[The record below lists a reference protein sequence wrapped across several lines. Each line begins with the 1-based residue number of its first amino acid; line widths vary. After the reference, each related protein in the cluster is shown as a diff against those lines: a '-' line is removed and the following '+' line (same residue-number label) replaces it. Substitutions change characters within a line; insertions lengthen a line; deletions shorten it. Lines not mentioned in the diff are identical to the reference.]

1 MQRITDQK
9 NFERMLVPSRFEQL
23 GEITQ
28 GRAFGFTMLT
38 MFLADQVFGAAMDC
52 CYKAEE
58 TSLYRHELK
67 RIAKLVG
74 KEAERLNRLIDHR
87 LGHKRSAF
95 MAEFDMNM
103 EAHTRK
109 HIDIFRYQVSQVL
122 LDTGLSGEA
131 NEVYSHAIVADTLCQ
146 VLNATIKQF
155 EILICTPNGLVNTLE
170 EYSGKAL
177 KRLVRRLIACLP
189 SPERGVDMND
199 MKPIRD
205 AFMCFIYGFLDVDKL
220 NKAVADADAA
230 VNR

>member
-1 MQRITDQK
+1 MPTITDQK

-28 GRAFGFTMLT
+28 GRAFGLTMLT
-38 MFLADQVFGAAMDC
+38 MFLADQVYGAAMDC
-52 CYKAEE
+52 CYKAED

-67 RIAKLVG
+67 HVAKLVS
-74 KEAERLNRLIDHR
+74 KEAERLNRLIDRR
-87 LGHKRSAF
+87 LGRDRSAF
-95 MAEFDMNM
+95 IAAFDMNM
-103 EAHTRK
+103 EEHTRK

-122 LDTGLSGEA
+122 LDAGLSGEA
-131 NEVYSHAIVADTLCQ
+131 NEVYSLAIVADTLCQ

-155 EILICTPNGLVNTLE
+155 EMLICAPYGLVNALE

-189 SPERGVDMND
+189 SPERGVDMNE

-205 AFMCFIYGFLDVDKL
+205 AFTCFIYGFLDVNKL